1 MEDIQMVNQ
10 IELILMG
17 VSQTEVLRAM
27 IAAEVVR
34 ANKIHP
40 PTFASAHEAYAVI
53 LEEFEETADELRTLE
68 AELDDFWRMVKKDDA
83 PEKMIAQL
91 DAAFETAGNL
101 IAEAVQVAAMLIKTT
116 TTLEEQANDR
126 KHP

>member
-1 MEDIQMVNQ
+1 MEDTQVMNP
-10 IELILMG
+10 IELIMMELP
-17 VSQTEVLRAM
+17 QAKVLNTV
-27 IAAEVVR
+27 IAAEIVR

-68 AELDDFWRMVKKDDA
+68 AKLDDFWRMVKKDDA

-101 IAEAVQVAAMLIKTT
+101 IAEAVQVAAMLVKTT
-116 TTLEEQANDR
+116 TTLEEQAYDR